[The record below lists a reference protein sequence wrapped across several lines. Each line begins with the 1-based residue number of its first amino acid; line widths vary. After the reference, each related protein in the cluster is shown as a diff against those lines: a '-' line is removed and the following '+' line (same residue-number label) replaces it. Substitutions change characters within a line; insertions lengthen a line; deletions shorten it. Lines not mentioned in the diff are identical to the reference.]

1 MNKRRQVIL
10 LFSFIFLILL
20 QSCKKPYEPPAILAN
35 NNYLVVDG
43 FINTTPNGITTIK
56 LSRTRN
62 LADTVVNIPELG
74 ANIAIENKSGVF
86 YPLGSRGS
94 DGTYTS
100 NLLNLGSNAEL
111 RLNIILSNGNKYISD
126 FVRSKQTPPIDSI
139 SWIQK
144 EDVDIYVSSNDP
156 ANNSRYYKWDFTET
170 VQYNSYLETIWRVTN
185 GLIVQRDSADKVNV
199 CWKDQFNTDILIGST
214 AALSRDV
221 VSLKRITTIPKN
233 DNRLNIRYSI
243 LVRQYT
249 LTAEAYQYWQIIQ
262 KNSEQLGTLFD
273 LQPSQLYGNIQSVS
287 NPNEPVVGFISAST
301 VQQARIFI
309 NNSQLNNW
317 KSPPANP
324 PCEPQI
330 IPQNPVDYR
339 IFDFPDTSFAPWYF
353 ITGGSIAIVRKE
365 CLDCTLAGGT
375 NKKPSFW

>member
-1 MNKRRQVIL
+1 MNKRRQIL
-10 LFSFIFLILL
+10 FLFSLVFLLS

-74 ANIAIENKSGVF
+74 ASIAIENKSGVL
-86 YPLGSRGS
+86 YLLGSRGN

-100 NLLNLGSNAEL
+100 NLLNLPGNDEF
-111 RLNIILSNGNKYISD
+111 RLNIILSNGNKYVSD
-126 FVRSKQTPPIDSI
+126 FVRSKQTPAIDSV
-139 SWIQK
+139 SWIQN
-144 EDVDIYVSSNDP
+144 EDVDIYVSAGDP
-156 ANNSRYYKWDFTET
+156 LNNTRYYKWDFTET
-170 VQYNSYLETIWRVTN
+170 IQYTSYIETIWRVTN
-185 GLIVQRDSADKVNV
+185 GLIVLRDTADLVNV
-199 CWKDQFNTDILIGST
+199 CWRDQFNTDILIGST
-214 AALSRDV
+214 AALSKDV
-221 VSLKRITTIPKN
+221 VSLKRMATIPKN
-233 DNRLNIRYSI
+233 DSRLDIRYSI
-243 LVRQYT
+243 LVRQYA
-249 LTAEAYQYWQIIQ
+249 LTAEAYQYWLTIQ

-273 LQPSQLYGNIQSVS
+273 LQPSQLYGNIQSVG
-287 NPNEPVVGFISAST
+287 NPNEPVVGFISAAT

-309 NNSQLNNW
+309 NNRQLNNW
-317 KSPPANP
+317 KSPLANP
-324 PCEPQI
+324 PCEVQV

-339 IFDFPDTSFAPWYF
+339 IFDFPDLSFAPWYF

-375 NKKPSFW
+375 NRKPSFW